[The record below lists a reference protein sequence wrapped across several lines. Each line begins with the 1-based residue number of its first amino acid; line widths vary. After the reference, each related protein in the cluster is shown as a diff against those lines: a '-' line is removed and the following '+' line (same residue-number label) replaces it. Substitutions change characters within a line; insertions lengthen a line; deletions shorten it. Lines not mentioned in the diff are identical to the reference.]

1 MFSQILR
8 LPSSLSDVSRF
19 PRSYSDRR
27 PTDWNALLPWVK
39 WQIYLWLSI
48 VRSVGVNV
56 GTRLNNVRDKGIVVF
71 RYLNAEMLHVVS
83 LMVKSLL
90 NNSHRSDVVSINGC
104 FPKWRTNRTSRS
116 LAGGIKGVTPTFFF
130 ILPSLLTGTV
140 MRSSKAYVKMSYKA
154 CKKREPHKIEYVPSD
169 VWKFKI
175 RKNWTEPLV
184 TSAWGTR
191 ISKQTISGSVVA
203 LWFRWVSDFDKEEE
217 WVNYIKIYFRFFF
230 SFLKPGLKVFQ

>member
-1 MFSQILR
+1 MLCLWWSKACRTIHIGLM
-8 LPSSLSDVSRF
+8 LCPLTAVSPF
-19 PRSYSDRR
+19 
-27 PTDWNALLPWVK
+27 
-39 WQIYLWLSI
+39 
-48 VRSVGVNV
+48 
-56 GTRLNNVRDKGIVVF
+56 
-71 RYLNAEMLHVVS
+71 
-83 LMVKSLL
+83 
-90 NNSHRSDVVSINGC
+90 
-104 FPKWRTNRTSRS
+104 WRTNRTRRS

-154 CKKREPHKIEYVPSD
+154 CKKREPHKIKYVPSD